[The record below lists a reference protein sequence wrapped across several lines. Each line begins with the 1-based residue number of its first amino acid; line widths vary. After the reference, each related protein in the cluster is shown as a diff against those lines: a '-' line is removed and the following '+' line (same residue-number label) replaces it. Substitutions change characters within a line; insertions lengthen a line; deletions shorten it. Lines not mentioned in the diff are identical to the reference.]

1 MNKYC
6 KCWFDG
12 NDKEVKHCR
21 KRRKLARQRAEQGL
35 QVPML
40 QCLECN
46 TTKDKKPLPFEL
58 FTPDSDGSKKSPHT
72 DTRPANCSVCDRVI
86 RARTQ
91 SGMCLSC
98 VMKKIAKERRY
109 GHKK

>member
-21 KRRKLARQRAEQGL
+21 KRRKLAKQRAEQGL

-46 TTKDKKPLPFEL
+46 TAKDKKPLPFEQ
-58 FTPDSDGSKKSPHT
+58 FRPEARGPKSKRT
-72 DTRPANCSVCDRVI
+72 DTREADCSQCGRTI
-86 RARTQ
+86 RKKSR

-98 VMKKIAKERRY
+98 VMKKVAKERRY
-109 GHKK
+109 GYKNE